1 MRKIMVLLLG
11 LVALTGIGAAAPYSI
26 NLLSP
31 TADTHLTM
39 QGRLSAQQVS
49 AGSSE
54 VAFTYTMRIPD
65 SAPINRS
72 QMDVWRFGAMAA
84 NETYTTD
91 IDTVDLDRNATSSG
105 HVVMAPQEE
114 MEQVRNAA
122 PGEMSDRELLDF
134 IDQSPWMSQ
143 WASSLCEKAGLE
155 DGTEQY
161 EDCLLAYARD
171 ALGE

>member
-1 MRKIMVLLLG
+1 MSSDDNG
-11 LVALTGIGAAAPYSI
+11 LYAP
-26 NLLSP
+26 N
-31 TADTHLTM
+31 DT
-39 QGRLSAQQVS
+39 SNP
-49 AGSSE
+49 E
-54 VAFTYTMRIPD
+54 D
-65 SAPINRS
+65 SCGEA
-72 QMDVWRFGAMAA
+72 VMAA
-84 NETYTTD
+84 MRAIGFHCD
-91 IDTVDLDRNATSSG
+91 MDGVPIQTSSG

-143 WASSLCEKAGLE
+143 WASSLCEKAGLSE
-155 DGTEQY
+155 GSTQY